1 MTSISLSPIPVL
13 FILNLALVSKL
24 KMFFFKKKIVG
35 FFGQFFDVAK
45 VVIMI
50 QRKILPNLATS

>member
-13 FILNLALVSKL
+13 FISNLALVSKL
-24 KMFFFKKKIVG
+24 KMFLKKKKIG
-35 FFGQFFDVAK
+35 FFGQFCDVAK
-45 VVIMI
+45 VVIII